1 MKVFL
6 VTDVKGLGRKGDIKE
21 VNDGYARNF
30 LLPKKIAVI
39 MTDAQ
44 TKIISEEKKLH
55 QQVAHQVK
63 LESEEKIN
71 ALNGQTFIFNS
82 KADKNGHLY
91 GSIGPKE
98 LAQKIGV
105 EEKII
110 HQHFKELGEYSLD
123 LKFNETLSAT
133 IKVVIKNEK

>member
-6 VTDVKGLGRKGDIKE
+6 ITDVKGLGRKGDVKE

-123 LKFNETLSAT
+123 LKFNETLSVT